1 THQADKLDHHAIVKN
16 RVKTSNTAVFYTVST
31 INDAIGDGGT
41 DTRSIKFQYLKH
53 TLQDIT
59 HQEKRKKGA
68 DYVVTPYKLI
78 IDNGNYYLLGFDE
91 IKKNMRTYRVDRMT
105 NVKIQKEYNADP
117 KKFDDID
124 IEHYTQEHFGM
135 FGGELERVTLN
146 CSIRLLET
154 MIDRF
159 GLEGISYIPSGK
171 SFFDVRISVYVS
183 DQFFGWISGFGKQ
196 IQITSP
202 LSVREQYA
210 EYLQKI
216 TEWHS
221 RPLKK

>member
-1 THQADKLDHHAIVKN
+1 M
-16 RVKTSNTAVFYTVST
+16 
-31 INDAIGDGGT
+31 
-41 DTRSIKFQYLKH
+41 
-53 TLQDIT
+53 
-59 HQEKRKKGA
+59 
-68 DYVVTPYKLI
+68 I

-159 GLEGISYIPSGK
+159 GLEGMSYIPAGK

-183 DQFFGWISGFGKQ
+183 DQFFGWILGFGKKAKLLYPDVVINQ
-196 IQITSP
+196 FKAYMDKI
-202 LSVREQYA
+202 REMY
-210 EYLQKI
+210 
-216 TEWHS
+216 
-221 RPLKK
+221 